1 MGSTRWRGSSLT
13 ARASL
18 DGDIVI
24 VTLDNPPVN
33 SLNQILRES
42 LLEELKAAESN
53 PGVAAVVLVGAR
65 GIFCGGADIRAL
77 DTPAYWAYPRTVDLA
92 AFMDGMSKP
101 VVAALGGLAMGG
113 GLELAMGCH
122 WRVVEPDAR
131 LALPEVRLGLLP
143 GGGGTFR
150 LPRLIGVEAATGM
163 MLSGESVAG
172 HQAAEMGL
180 VDLVASG
187 GDVLPG
193 AVAFAR
199 GLRSRGDRLRR
210 ATDLPVEFGDAPEWF
225 AEQRARQ
232 LPRDVQGPAA
242 ETILNCIEAGV
253 TQSVEEA
260 TRIAAEGTRM
270 LSSSREFRALRHL
283 FFAERQAGRVAE
295 VTPQDRRRIQTV
307 TLVGPGLDDWR
318 SLLIKA
324 GVAWSDDNPDLV
336 LVSTLDEATLATC
349 RALAPGSPRAIPV
362 ASTGDHEQWLGLR
375 AALSGHPLL
384 GLCLTGERLVQLVH
398 EPDVQAT
405 LLDAAAALVRRL
417 GKVCVACRPTPGF
430 IVERLSAA
438 AARGGGASTVD
449 GRRAMAS
456 EARELLAQGVAA
468 RTADIDVAM
477 VAGGGF
483 PGILGGPLFHED
495 HAAA

>member
-1 MGSTRWRGSSLT
+1 MT
-13 ARASL
+13 
-18 DGDIVI
+18 
-24 VTLDNPPVN
+24 
-33 SLNQILRES
+33 
-42 LLEELKAAESN
+42 
-53 PGVAAVVLVGAR
+53 
-65 GIFCGGADIRAL
+65 
-77 DTPAYWAYPRTVDLA
+77 
-92 AFMDGMSKP
+92 
-101 VVAALGGLAMGG
+101 
-113 GLELAMGCH
+113 
-122 WRVVEPDAR
+122 
-131 LALPEVRLGLLP
+131 LGLPQVHGPDTVVSGLRNFDTGP
-143 GGGGTFR
+143 GSQR
-150 LPRLIGVEAATGM
+150 LPPAKLERELFPVPLVCEAATTGFSRGSRKRIE
-163 MLSGESVAG
+163 LRNLATKVRNEAARCLNWLHGFNSSSSVPLLAAGESVAG